1 MKIEN
6 QIEATKT
13 GKVTPIN
20 VTVGA
25 TVGAG
30 DVVVVIE

>member
-1 MKIEN
+1 MEN

-13 GKVTPIN
+13 GKVTAIN
-20 VTVGA
+20 VAVGA